1 MKCNKLQTQNLNLYS
16 GQTLMT
22 VISESIYSHV
32 LVFTDL
38 CPIPWSLSIWWW
50 SGRWVWRRTAC
61 EWQIFFV
68 VGPWRQTLQEGT
80 INKIISTDVHTMS

>member
-1 MKCNKLQTQNLNLYS
+1 MSEVLQLAKLSKINDTSIGLVDLCENTYPSEGELPTHSYVTYTHSYINMKCIKLQTQNLNLYS

-38 CPIPWSLSIWWW
+38 CPIP
-50 SGRWVWRRTAC
+50 
-61 EWQIFFV
+61 
-68 VGPWRQTLQEGT
+68 
-80 INKIISTDVHTMS
+80 